1 MGRAA
6 SHITLECALQT
17 HPNITIIGEE
27 VCVFICLVLLLMQ
40 NIFWSFSFS
49 KLFSILFVCL
59 VKSHFVIGPDQSYLV
74 AGCSKEANTEKCH

>member
-27 VCVFICLVLLLMQ
+27 VAALFKLFKIEIFVNGGNYLLL
-40 NIFWSFSFS
+40 
-49 KLFSILFVCL
+49 
-59 VKSHFVIGPDQSYLV
+59 
-74 AGCSKEANTEKCH
+74 